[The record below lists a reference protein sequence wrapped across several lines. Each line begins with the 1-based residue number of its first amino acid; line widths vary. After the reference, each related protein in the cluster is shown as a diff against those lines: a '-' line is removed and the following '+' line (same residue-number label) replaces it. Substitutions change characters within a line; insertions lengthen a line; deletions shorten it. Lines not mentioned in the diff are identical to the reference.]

1 MEYCFHHIP
10 KTAGS
15 SLQLRLAHRES
26 IGQLPAGSTLVV
38 YPLYDGVRFYRVSED
53 PGFDP
58 NKPIKDAFL
67 RTYKNSNSTG
77 SASIVMGHY
86 TNITQPGR
94 HFLWLRDPL
103 YRDLSHF
110 NYDCKFGHQLSPDFP
125 THLSQMSGNFM
136 TLWLYGRYI
145 GRHDSVSM
153 EDRYKTVQKVLQEK
167 NITVY
172 DSDRFEE
179 SWTAIAKMLNVDL
192 EPRLNSNQADR
203 DYQKVATYTDLTE
216 EFKNWHRAYN
226 HFDYLLYEEFCKP
239 L

>member
-26 IGQLPAGSTLVV
+26 IGQLPSGSTLVV

-53 PGFDP
+53 PSFDP
-58 NKPIKDAFL
+58 DKPIKDAFL
-67 RTYKNSNSTG
+67 RTYQNSNSTG
-77 SASIVMGHY
+77 SATIVIGHY

-94 HFLWLRDPL
+94 HFLWLREPL
-103 YRDLSHF
+103 HRDVSHY
-110 NYDCKFGHQLSPDFP
+110 NYDCKFGHELDKDFA
-125 THLSQMSGNFM
+125 THLAKMSGNFIV
-136 TLWLYGRYI
+136 LWLYGKYI

-153 EDRYKTVQKVLQEK
+153 EARYETVRRVLREK
-167 NITVY
+167 NVTVY

-179 SWTAIAKMLNVDL
+179 SWTDIAKMLSVDV
-192 EPRLNSNQADR
+192 EPRLNSNQSKK
-203 DYQKVATYTDLTE
+203 DYQKVVSYSDLSD
-216 EFKNWHRAYN
+216 EFISWHRSYN

>member
-26 IGQLPAGSTLVV
+26 IGQLPPGSTLVV

-58 NKPIKDAFL
+58 HKPIKDAFL
-67 RTYKNSNSTG
+67 RTYQNSNSTG
-77 SASIVMGHY
+77 SATIVMGHY

-94 HFLWLRDPL
+94 HFLWLREPL
-103 YRDLSHF
+103 HRDVSHY
-110 NYDCKFGHQLSPDFP
+110 NYDCKFGHELDKDFA
-125 THLSQMSGNFM
+125 THLSQMSGNFIV
-136 TLWLYGRYI
+136 LWLYGRYI

-153 EDRYKTVQKVLQEK
+153 EARYETVRRVLREK
-167 NITVY
+167 DITVY

-179 SWTAIAKMLNVDL
+179 SWTDIAKMLNVDV
-192 EPRLNSNQADR
+192 EPRLNSNQSDR
-203 DYQKVATYTDLTE
+203 DYQKIVSYSNLSD
-216 EFKNWHRAYN
+216 EFKAWHRAYN
-226 HFDYLLYEEFCKP
+226 RFDYLLYEEFCK
-239 L
+239 

>member
-26 IGQLPAGSTLVV
+26 IGQLPSGSTLVV

-53 PGFDP
+53 PSFDP
-58 NKPIKDAFL
+58 DKPIKDAFL
-67 RTYKNSNSTG
+67 RTYQNSNSSG
-77 SASIVMGHY
+77 SATIVMGHY

-94 HFLWLRDPL
+94 HFLWLREPL
-103 YRDLSHF
+103 HRDVSHY
-110 NYDCKFGHQLSPDFP
+110 NYDCKFGHELDKDFA
-125 THLSQMSGNFM
+125 THLAKMSGNFIV
-136 TLWLYGRYI
+136 LWLYGRYI

-153 EDRYKTVQKVLQEK
+153 EARYETVRRVLREK
-167 NITVY
+167 NVTVY

-179 SWTAIAKMLNVDL
+179 SWTDIAKMLNVDV
-192 EPRLNSNQADR
+192 EPRLNSNQSDR
-203 DYQKVATYTDLTE
+203 DYQKVVSYSDLSN
-216 EFKNWHRAYN
+216 EFKSWHRAYN